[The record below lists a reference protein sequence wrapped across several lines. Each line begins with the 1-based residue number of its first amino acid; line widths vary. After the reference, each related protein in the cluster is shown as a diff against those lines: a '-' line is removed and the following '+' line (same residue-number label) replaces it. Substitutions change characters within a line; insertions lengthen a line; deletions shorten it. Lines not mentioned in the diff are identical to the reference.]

1 MPTVDQPP
9 SRAATSNFRR
19 VFGETRPVIAMVH
32 LGALPGSPLHDAAAG
47 LEGLVSRARADLL
60 ALQKAGFDAVM
71 FGNENDRPYEFE
83 VDTASTA
90 TMAYVIGRL
99 RSEIT
104 VPFGVNVLWDPM
116 STMALAASTGAKFVR
131 EIFTGS
137 YASDM
142 GMWTPDAGKAL
153 RYRDRLGRGDLAV
166 LYNVSAEFAY
176 SLDRRPLADRAR
188 SAVFSSIPDAILV
201 SGAITG
207 EAAAM
212 SDLEAVK
219 KALPETPVLANTG
232 VKHDTV
238 ADVLKVADGCI
249 VGSSLKVDGNTWN
262 AVDPTRAAEFMRIV
276 RAARGE

>member
-1 MPTVDQPP
+1 M
-9 SRAATSNFRR
+9 SGNFSR
-19 VFGETRPVIAMVH
+19 VFGDRKPVIAMVH
-32 LGALPGSPLHDAAAG
+32 LGALPGTPLHDASAG
-47 LEGLVSRARADLL
+47 LEGLVEGGRKDLK
-60 ALQKAGFDAVM
+60 ALQEAGFDAVM

-90 TMAYVIGRL
+90 TMAFVIGRL
-99 RSEIT
+99 RSEIAI
-104 VPFGVNVLWDPM
+104 PFGVNVLWDPM
-116 STMALAASTGAKFVR
+116 SCMALAAATGAAFVR
-131 EIFTGS
+131 EILTGT

-142 GMWTPDAGKAL
+142 GPWTPDAGKAL
-153 RYRDRLGRGDLAV
+153 RYRDRLARGDLAV
-166 LYNVSAEFAY
+166 LYNVSAEFAW

-188 SAVFSSIPDAILV
+188 SAVFSSIPDAVLV

-219 KALPETPVLANTG
+219 KVLPDTPVLANTG
-232 VKHDTV
+232 VKHETV

-262 AVDPTRAAEFMRIV
+262 PVDPERAAEFMRIV
-276 RAARGE
+276 RTSRKG

>member
-1 MPTVDQPP
+1 VV
-9 SRAATSNFRR
+9 SNFRR
-19 VFGETRPVIAMVH
+19 VFGDAKPVIAMVH
-32 LGALPGSPLHDAAAG
+32 LGALPGTPLHDGDAG
-47 LEGLVSRARADLL
+47 LEGLVRGARADLI
-60 ALQKAGFDAVM
+60 ALQAAGFDAVM
-71 FGNENDRPYEFE
+71 FGNENDRPYEFA
-83 VDTASTA
+83 VDPASTT

-99 RSEIT
+99 QPEIT

-116 STMALAASTGAKFVR
+116 STMALAAATGASFVR

-142 GMWTPDAGKAL
+142 GAWTPDAGKAL
-153 RYRDRLGRGDLAV
+153 RYRDRLGRNDLAV

-219 KALPETPVLANTG
+219 QVLPDTPVLANTG
-232 VKHDTV
+232 VKHTTV
-238 ADVLKVADGCI
+238 ADVLRVADGCI

-262 AVDPTRAAEFMRIV
+262 AVDPDRAAEFMRIV
-276 RAARGE
+276 RKARGK